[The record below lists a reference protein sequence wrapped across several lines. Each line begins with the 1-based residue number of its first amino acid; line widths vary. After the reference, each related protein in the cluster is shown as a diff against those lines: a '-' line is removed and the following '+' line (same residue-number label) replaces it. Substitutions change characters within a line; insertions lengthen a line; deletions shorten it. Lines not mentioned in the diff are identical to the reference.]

1 MEDVEHGHSIEV
13 PWELFPD
20 NYLVSTNLHSF
31 NKWKTC
37 HLFAEDLVL
46 SQISSQIYS
55 KMGVAVSLWDSIQL
69 HSAPKLTPGVHL
81 TSG

>member
-1 MEDVEHGHSIEV
+1 MEDVDCNHDIKV
-13 PWELFPD
+13 LWALFPN
-20 NYLVSTNLHSF
+20 NYLVGTNLHSF

-55 KMGVAVSLWDSIQL
+55 KTGVAVSLWDSIRL
-69 HSAPKLTPGVHL
+69 HSTPKLTPGVHL